1 MVLMRAVR
9 VGVGVV
15 VAAGAVVGCG
25 STAGPGG
32 GTAAA
37 SASGSAGP
45 CGVAPTAAPAGWVRE
60 PVRIVAV
67 SADCLEYEVT
77 NRGSE
82 PADVAVLFGW
92 SGSGGRLSVDP
103 SVTQRALAPGASV
116 RGRVQLTGGPV
127 EPDRPVGG
135 VPTGPVR
142 PDPLVSVAPSSSGP
156 SGAARPAPGVKV
168 VRVRSVP
175 TAEAPSEGGAC
186 PASGVRVYADRGDAA
201 MGLRVVG
208 LHLENCGTGDLV
220 LDGFPQV
227 EVLDEA
233 HAAVPGVRTLEGGS
247 AIATGTGADAPASRF
262 TVPPGGRARSS
273 LVWRNTNDA
282 SSDPVNAP
290 YARVRATPGAAPVM
304 VTPEL
309 DLGTTGKLGVGAW
322 VPVGP

>member
-1 MVLMRAVR
+1 MRAVR

-25 STAGPGG
+25 SVTGAGGG

-45 CGVAPTAAPAGWVRE
+45 CGAAPTAAPQGWARDG
-60 PVRIVAV
+60 VRIVAV

-77 NRGSE
+77 NRGAE
-82 PADVAVLFGW
+82 PADVSVSFGW
-92 SGSGGRLSVDP
+92 SGSGERLSDNLSASQP
-103 SVTQRALAPGASV
+103 ALAPGASV
-116 RGRVQLTGGPV
+116 RGRLPLTGGAAR
-127 EPDRPVGG
+127 PDLPVG
-135 VPTGPVR
+135 V
-142 PDPLVSVAPSSSGP
+142 LPSTPGP

-168 VRVRSVP
+168 LKVRSVP

-186 PASGVRVYADRGDAA
+186 PPSGVRVYADRGDAA
-201 MGLRVVG
+201 MGLRAVG
-208 LHLENCGTGDLV
+208 LHLENCGTRDVV

-227 EVLDEA
+227 QVLDEA
-233 HAAVPGVRTLEGGS
+233 HAPVPSVRVLEGNS
-247 AIATGTGADAPASRF
+247 AISTGTATGRAPRRF
-262 TVPPGGRARSS
+262 TVPPGGKANAA

-290 YARVRATPGAAPVM
+290 YVRVRATPDAAAVM

-309 DLGTTGKLGVGAW
+309 DLGTTGQLGVAAW
-322 VPVGP
+322 APEGS